1 MKKILYILPVIIFLW
16 TSCSEDWLDQKNL
29 YQKTDESY
37 FHTPADVQEML
48 TGAYSALPVDAGQ
61 NHPLLV
67 ADVMSDDCFGGG
79 DNANDIDG
87 FHRTDNFTISNPD
100 FYQELFDRAWE
111 GILRTNLIIKRFD
124 QVEYDDPI
132 EQNRDLGE
140 AHFLR
145 AYFYFRLS
153 KFFGPVPLRL
163 QPDGN
168 EVVRATPEV
177 MYGQIASDMKKAIEL
192 MPSIRYQDIPVE
204 RLGHATKWAAEGI
217 MARIFLFYTGYY
229 QQTELPLA
237 EGGSVKK
244 DQVIDWLD
252 DCINSSGHALL
263 TDFRNNWP
271 YSSVS
276 GYAFT
281 ANNNLSWAGE
291 EGGNYETMLAIKY
304 SPYAGYSPPDQ
315 QLRYS
320 NSHCLFVGLRDQ
332 SYQPFGQGWGLATVN
347 PQLWESF
354 EEGDLRREGS
364 IINMNIHDNP
374 DDSAITNNYIWG
386 GTNATYTQTQET
398 GCFQKKYAPTYDYN
412 SNGVLEGIYYTL
424 YGAPSDFMLWNMQ
437 DDVLIR
443 FADVLLMSAE
453 LGGPNATAHFNEV
466 RTRAGLDPIDNPTLD
481 DIKLERRH
489 EFAFEGLRY
498 HDLLRWGLAGAKTA
512 LEAANGMTVLY
523 VGEEVEY
530 SITFPL
536 ETGGFLPIPET
547 EILMAEGELEQ
558 TPGWY

>member
-1 MKKILYILPVIIFLW
+1 MKKILFILPVIMFLW
-16 TSCSEDWLDQKNL
+16 TSCSEEWLDTKNL

-37 FHTPADVQEML
+37 FQTPEDVQEML
-48 TGAYSALPVDAGQ
+48 AGAYSALPLDANF
-61 NHPLLV
+61 NHPMLV
-67 ADVMSDDCFGGG
+67 SDILSDDCFAGG
-79 DNANDIDG
+79 DNSNDLDG

-100 FYQELFDRAWE
+100 FYEELYDRNWE

-124 QVEYDDPI
+124 QVEYEDEV

-140 AHFLR
+140 THFLR
-145 AYFYFRLS
+145 AYFYFRAS

-163 QPDGN
+163 MPDGD

-192 MPSIRYQDIPVE
+192 LPSIRYQNIPTE
-204 RLGHATKWAAEGI
+204 RLGHATKWAAQAM

-229 QQTELPLA
+229 GQTELPLA
-237 EGGSVKK
+237 EGGSVSK
-244 DQVIDWLD
+244 DQVINWLEE
-252 DCINSSGHALL
+252 CINNSGHDLL
-263 TDFRNNWP
+263 PDFRNNWP

-276 GYAFT
+276 GYPFT

-291 EGGNYETMLAIKY
+291 EGGNYETILAVKY
-304 SPYAGYSPPDQ
+304 SPYAGYNTPDQ
-315 QLRYS
+315 QLRYA
-320 NSHCLFVGLRDQ
+320 NMHNLNVGLRDQ
-332 SYQPFGQGWGLATVN
+332 SILPFGQGWGLGTVN

-364 IINMNIHDNP
+364 ILNVNITDNP
-374 DDSAITNNYIWG
+374 DEATVTDAFTWG
-386 GTNATYTQTQET
+386 GDNQTMET
-398 GCFQKKYAPTYDYN
+398 GYFQKKYAPIVDYN
-412 SNGVLEGIYYTL
+412 AGGVLESIWYTR

-453 LGGPNATAHFNEV
+453 LGSPGAANYFNEV
-466 RTRAGLDPIDNPTLD
+466 RTRAGLDPIDNPSLD

-498 HDLLRWGLAGAKTA
+498 HDLLRWGLEDAKTA
-512 LEAANGMTVLY
+512 IEAANGITVLW
-523 VGEEVEY
+523 VLEEREY

-547 EILMAEGELEQ
+547 EILLAEGELVQ
-558 TPGWY
+558 TPGW